1 MYQGTTHVLLLTVD
15 DTDLTD
21 KRIYVTLRTVTGELI
36 TKTKPDVSVSGSDIA
51 ITLSQQETLAL
62 PSGPVS
68 VQVRWVDATGTAG
81 VSETAYVEVDGIMT
95 ADYIS
100 YQEDDDE

>member
-15 DTDLTD
+15 ETDLTD
-21 KRIYVTLRTVTGELI
+21 KRVYVTLRAVTGEKI
-36 TKTKPDVSVSGSDIA
+36 TKTQPDVSVSGSDIA
-51 ITLSQQETLAL
+51 IMLSQQETLAL